1 MKIVV
6 PNTIR
11 RYDDM
16 IIESSLDSNEYQFPT
31 WNPAH
36 VYYQGNMAYYE
47 GKLYRSLEYNKNKQ
61 PDTYKDD
68 FWYEWGTWNN
78 TTGNVWDSG
87 TTYSVGDLVS
97 YSVPESYKN
106 YMYIATDSST
116 SEKPSTTPS
125 KWVNIGAI
133 NKYRCLYGATENK
146 TEAQISLDITVK
158 TYGANFAYMLG
169 VDGIQAS
176 IEVFKSDGTQ
186 VGDTDTL
193 SLQYK
198 GASSWSEFLF
208 DEFKYRT
215 TFGASVAYGLTNKVK
230 FTINAYDVAR
240 LGNIVVGK
248 SFYVG
253 ETLWGA
259 SAGILDF
266 STIERD
272 EQFGDVTLR
281 QGSFANRA
289 DVTVYV
295 DTPRADAVKQF
306 LTAIRGTEVLI
317 LADDTDNGFDML
329 KIRGFV
335 RDFDVTLQ
343 NQSKTELSLEIEGLI

>member
-11 RYDDM
+11 NYNDM
-16 IIESSLDSNEYQFPT
+16 IVDSSLESNPYGFPT
-31 WNPAH
+31 WNSAH
-36 VYYQGNMAYYE
+36 TYYQGNMVSYS
-47 GKLYRSLEYNKNKQ
+47 GKLYRSLEFNTDKQ

-78 TTGNVWDSG
+78 TTGNVWNSG

-97 YSVPESYKN
+97 HSVAYKN

-116 SEKPSTTPS
+116 NEKPSTTPS

-146 TEAQISLDITVK
+146 TEAQSSLHITVK
-158 TYGANFAYMLG
+158 SNGADYVYLVG
-169 VDGIQAS
+169 VDGSSAT
-176 IEVFKSDGTQ
+176 IEILDSSDT
-186 VGDTDTL
+186 VLNTVND

-198 GASSWSEFLF
+198 GAVSWSDYFFKEFT
-208 DEFKYRT
+208 YRT
-215 TFGASVAYGLTNKVK
+215 TYGTSVYLGLNNKVK
-230 FTINAYDVAR
+230 VTIDSATVAR
-240 LGNIVVGK
+240 LGNIVIGK

-266 STIERD
+266 STI
-272 EQFGDVTLR
+272 DVTLR

-317 LADDTDNGFDML
+317 LADDSDDGFDML

-343 NQSKTELSLEIEGLI
+343 NQSKTELTLEIEGLI